1 MPHPHRY
8 ETNLINTTQQGM
20 QLLSIINHPSV
31 KLHIDSYHMNIEE
44 NNMEQAVLT
53 AGRDIA
59 YVHIGESHRGYLGT
73 GQVDFKGLFNA
84 LAAIGYEG
92 PITFESFSSTV
103 VSEDLSNNLCV
114 WRNMWEESGDVA
126 SHARGFIHG
135 QWGAAV
141 MAHSR

>member
-1 MPHPHRY
+1 
-8 ETNLINTTQQGM
+8 M

-92 PITFESFSSTV
+92 PITFESFSSAV

-126 SHARGFIHG
+126 GHARGFIHG